1 MMAQVGGSMR
11 ALAAALSHRIM
22 PVVHRWW
29 MNPLLRHARRS
40 APLSPSVI
48 RLVVP
53 GLALLL
59 LLISLLAWALNLRAP
74 GAIVMAL
81 SVGAVALPVM
91 VAPLVSAHR
100 VAAQMENPQHDPRQL
115 TDLDPREVA
124 WGLSL
129 VTMWQLRWLIAL
141 ALAAVPA
148 LMIGVLHIS
157 TADFQVWRDSA
168 QLLSD
173 TGNRASYLSA
183 SGGIPYFRL
192 MLQCLSVGLLPW
204 VLLPLMASLGVL
216 VALQLEDVL
225 VSDLAAIV
233 IAMMAGSLI
242 LLVWILL
249 SRVVLLAGSFEIVR
263 GILLLMFMAT
273 IGFMIR
279 SLTIWS
285 GNLLDRE
292 IDEH

>member
-1 MMAQVGGSMR
+1 
-11 ALAAALSHRIM
+11 
-22 PVVHRWW
+22 
-29 MNPLLRHARRS
+29 
-40 APLSPSVI
+40 
-48 RLVVP
+48 
-53 GLALLL
+53 
-59 LLISLLAWALNLRAP
+59 
-74 GAIVMAL
+74 
-81 SVGAVALPVM
+81 
-91 VAPLVSAHR
+91 VAPRVSAHR

-173 TGNRASYLSA
+173 SGNRASYLSA

-192 MLQCLSVGLLPW
+192 MLQCLSAGLLPG

-242 LLVWILL
+242 LLVWIVL

-263 GILLLMFMAT
+263 GILLLMFMAA
-273 IGFMIR
+273 IGIMIR